1 MMNLESRWLLVA
13 SLALGSF
20 ACSLKEPSTNPFAVD
35 PDRDDDSSEK
45 QGNETGGTRGVGT
58 TGSGSRQTW
67 TDAAGGAVGATSVS
81 GATTGVAPS
90 GGAMGGAKQS
100 GLPSGGASQR
110 SLTTGSAVQIPSE
123 SGGSSHQSIA
133 TGGAAPSHS
142 ESGGTSAATSSTS
155 RSDTPQPDGV
165 AGQNGG
171 TTSASGD
178 ASVGNGG
185 VSAASA
191 SSRRPTA
198 AHWVTGYYVGYQSS
212 KHPPSEIDFSGLSH
226 LVMGAALAKSDGTL
240 DLSFYVGGATAG
252 VTLAREVAQRAHA
265 AGKRALLMVGGAG
278 NGAAIGAACKNQSGV
293 FVANLVKAVTDLG
306 YDGLDL
312 DWEDSVDMAQFV
324 SLAKAL
330 RSKMPNAILTVPG
343 FTVNPNYQK
352 VDPATKQL
360 VEYLDQYNLMSYYP
374 ATAMAGGGWLSWHNS
389 PLCGQKATTPVTIED
404 SLKRFADIGVP
415 KAKLGMGVAFYA
427 ICYTGG
433 VTAPDQSTEGVSIQ
447 GGDNDFPVSELL
459 DASAAYPRSA
469 RHWDAKAQV
478 PFLTLDAVDRRGCKY
493 VSYDDEESLAAKGTF
508 AKQNGYGGIIVWTI
522 SQGYL
527 PTRAAGQRNPLM
539 QALKRSFLD

>member
-1 MMNLESRWLLVA
+1 MNLESRWLLVA

-20 ACSLKEPSTNPFAVD
+20 ACSLKDASPNPFAAET
-35 PDRDDDSSEK
+35 DRDDDSSDS
-45 QGNETGGTRGVGT
+45 QGNDTGGTKGGGT
-58 TGSGSRQTW
+58 SGIGARQTS
-67 TDAAGGAVGATSVS
+67 TSAQGGAVAYTRPGSATTASSSGGATSE
-81 GATTGVAPS
+81 G
-90 GGAMGGAKQS
+90 KQS
-100 GLPSGGASQR
+100 SLLSGGASQR

-123 SGGSSHQSIA
+123 SGGSSQNGVA
-133 TGGAAPSHS
+133 TGGAAPSDS
-142 ESGGTSAATSSTS
+142 VQSGGASAVASSTS
-155 RSDTPQPDGV
+155 RTGTTLPDGV

-171 TTSASGD
+171 TTSVVGGSSG
-178 ASVGNGG
+178 GTGG
-185 VSAASA
+185 LSADSA
-191 SSRRPTA
+191 SSRRPTVP
-198 AHWVTGYYVGYQSS
+198 HWVTGYYVGYQSS

-226 LVMGAALAKSDGTL
+226 LVMGAALAKADGTL
-240 DLSFYVGGATAG
+240 DLSFYVGSATAG
-252 VTLAREVAQRAHA
+252 ATLAREVAQRAHA

-278 NGAAIGAACKNQSGV
+278 NGSAIGAAVKNQSGA
-293 FVANLVKAVTDLG
+293 FVANLTKAVTDLG

-330 RSKMPNAILTVPG
+330 RSTMPNAILTGPG

-433 VTAPDQSTEGVSIQ
+433 VTAPNQSTEGVTIQ

-459 DASAAYPRSA
+459 DASAAYPHSA
-469 RHWDAKAQV
+469 RHWDADAQV

-539 QALKRSFLD
+539 QALKQSFLD